1 MVKHGAK
8 PGGPAQIE
16 ALRMAWL
23 AGLVMDTLRPS
34 NPDSWPQEPPTRGAG
49 ALPPALSR
57 VGDFLAGLSEA
68 DPPAEP
74 DAQVDADSLGD
85 SSGDPSGDLFADS
98 FGDLF
103 GNGPAHDGPA
113 KEQASSGPGTNDR
126 DTLRSYLHDIARSPL
141 LTAEQ
146 EHATAVRARA
156 GDFPAR
162 QTLIERNLRLVVSIA
177 KRYGGRGL
185 PLTDLIE
192 EGNLGLM
199 HAIGKFEPERGIR
212 FATYATW
219 WIRQRIDHALMHQAR
234 LVRLPVHVLRELAQ
248 VRRTRF
254 ELERLERTSGVVK
267 AEDIAAAMGRPVAWV
282 TGLLDLA
289 RAPDSLDTPLARD
302 AGDAG
307 GAGAS
312 LLDQL
317 PDDHAIDPEAWL
329 LGDESQH
336 LLTEGM
342 AALSPRER
350 EVLAGRYGLNGRDPQ
365 TLSDLALQLQMTR
378 ERVRQV
384 QQQALHKLRMGLASQ
399 GVGRDSLF

>member
-1 MVKHGAK
+1 MVKHGVK
-8 PGGPAQIE
+8 PGEPAQIE
-16 ALRMAWL
+16 SLRMAWL
-23 AGLVMDTLRPS
+23 AGLVMDTLCPS
-34 NPDSWPQEPPTRGAG
+34 TPEPWPQEAPRRGAG
-49 ALPPALSR
+49 ARPTERSR
-57 VGDFLAGLSEA
+57 ADDLLDSVSEA
-68 DPPAEP
+68 DPTAEP
-74 DAQVDADSLGD
+74 AAQGDAENVGD
-85 SSGDPSGDLFADS
+85 IFADC
-98 FGDLF
+98 FGDVL
-103 GNGPAHDGPA
+103 GTGPAHDG
-113 KEQASSGPGTNDR
+113 QAQEPVSSGPGTNDG
-126 DTLRSYLHDIARSPL
+126 DTLRSYLHDIARAPL

-146 EHATAVRARA
+146 EHITAVRARA
-156 GDFPAR
+156 GDFAAR

-177 KRYGGRGL
+177 KRYGDRGL

-254 ELERLERTSGVVK
+254 ELERLAGTSGVVK
-267 AEDIAAAMGRPVAWV
+267 AEDIAAAMGRPAAWV

-289 RAPDSLDTPLARD
+289 RAPDSLDTPVARD

-317 PDDHAIDPEAWL
+317 ADDHAIDPEAWL

-336 LLTEGM
+336 LLTESM
-342 AALSPRER
+342 AALSSRER

-384 QQQALHKLRMGLASQ
+384 QQQALQKLRRGLASQ